1 MNNKLRSFKKF
12 FCIVITIIM
21 ILPCFSVTASAA
33 SKLTASQDCIDLIK
47 QTEGFSKYKYWD
59 YSQWTIGYGTACG
72 ADEYPDGITEAEAEK
87 LLKKYVAN
95 FSNYVNNFAS
105 KNNITLKQNQFD
117 ALVSMCYALGSL
129 FDAYGDFDLKT
140 ILLNGSDKYGFL
152 EIAKA
157 FGEWRKA
164 GGEVLPG
171 LVKRRH
177 LETALFLKDRTD
189 NTCEVWRV
197 SDSSGINL
205 RKSASSSSTKTG
217 FMVNHTIFSVTE
229 KVKGSDGYTWGKTL
243 YEGKTQ
249 WCALDYCTYM
259 VGGPIKG
266 SSVTPPVT
274 TAPSGNKSQKWKITS
289 DDGVKLRSGAG
300 TSYSQVGYI
309 PYKAEITVTETKSAG
324 GYTWGKT
331 SYGGVSGWCVL
342 NYAEKISTPVTTKT
356 TTTVTT
362 AATAASLKSI
372 YISQKPDKTT
382 YNEGDPLD
390 LKGMVVKSVYS
401 DGSEKIIVDYDVS
414 GFESKEGTYD
424 IKVSYKNKT
433 SSFRVTVS
441 GKKLTGI
448 EIASEP
454 NKKLYKTGEGLQIN
468 GLTVNGIYNNNTKEE
483 LQKFYLDGIEGFSK
497 TVGKKK
503 ITVLVNDFTAEF
515 EVEVTEKS
523 LTGITITNL
532 PEITE
537 YVQGQQFDKSG
548 LMVHAVF
555 DNGTKTLIDNYELS
569 EFDPQLLG
577 VQTINVSY
585 NGFTESFDVNVSERD
600 IFELPGDL
608 DGDGERSVT
617 DLIMLND
624 YLENGESNSKIE
636 KERFYLMDVNLDGKV
651 NADDAEALSKII
663 SEQ

>member
-1 MNNKLRSFKKF
+1 MNNKLKSFKKF
-12 FCIVITIIM
+12 FCVVITVIM
-21 ILPCFSVTASAA
+21 ILPCFSVTVSAA
-33 SKLTASQDCIDLIK
+33 SKLTASQECIDLIK
-47 QTEGFSKYKYWD
+47 QVEGFSKYKYWD
-59 YSQWTIGYGTACG
+59 NSQYTIGYGTACG
-72 ADEYPDGITEAEAEK
+72 ADEYPNGITEAEAEK
-87 LLKKYVAN
+87 LLKKYVSS
-95 FSNYVNNFAS
+95 FSDYVNNFAS

-117 ALVSMCYALGSL
+117 ALVSMCYSLGNL
-129 FDAYGDFDLKT
+129 FDAYGSFDLKT
-140 ILLNGSDKYGFL
+140 ILLNRSDKYSFL

-164 GGEVLPG
+164 GGKILSG
-171 LVKRRH
+171 LVKRRQ

-205 RKSASSSSTKTG
+205 RQSSSSSSTKTG
-217 FMVNHTIFSVTE
+217 FMVDHTIFSVTE

-249 WCALDYCTYM
+249 WCALDFCTYM

-266 SSVTPPVT
+266 SSTATTTPAVT
-274 TAPSGNKSQKWKITS
+274 TAASGSSSEKWKITS

-300 TSYSQVGYI
+300 TSYSQVGYV
-309 PYKAEITVTETKSAG
+309 PYNAEIVVTETKSAD

-331 SYGGVSGWCVL
+331 TYDGVNGWCVL
-342 NYAEKISTPVTTKT
+342 DYAKKITTTAATTKT
-356 TTTVTT
+356 TT
-362 AATAASLKSI
+362 AATAATLKSI

-401 DGSEKIIVDYDVS
+401 DGTEKIIVDYEVS
-414 GFESKEGTYD
+414 GFESKEGSYD

-433 SSFRVTVS
+433 SSFRVTVN

-448 EIASEP
+448 EIASQP
-454 NKKLYKTGEGLQIN
+454 DKKLYKTGEGLQIK
-468 GLTVNGIYNNNTKEE
+468 GLVVNGIYSNNTKEE
-483 LQKFYLDGIEGFSK
+483 IQKFYLDGIDGFSK

-503 ITVLVNDFTAEF
+503 IKVLVNDLTAEF

-523 LTGITITNL
+523 LTGITITSL

-537 YVQGQQFDKSG
+537 YVQGQKFDKSG
-548 LMVHAVF
+548 LIVHATF

-569 EFDPQLLG
+569 AFDPQLLG
-577 VQTINVSY
+577 VQTIKVSY
-585 NGFTESFDVNVSERD
+585 NGFSESFDVNVIERD
-600 IFELPGDL
+600 IYELPGDL
-608 DGDGERSVT
+608 DGNGVRSVT
-617 DLIMLND
+617 DLIMLNS
-624 YLENGESNSKIE
+624 YLENGEAESKIE
-636 KERFYLMDVNLDGKV
+636 KERYYLMDVNLDGKV
-651 NADDAEALSKII
+651 NADDVDALSKII